1 MFEAVRVNDPEPT
14 VEGQP
19 PRVVA
24 DAGCAVR
31 VDTQHPLRDVAVDH
45 LGLAHSAEAPFV
57 LVDVP
62 IEGLR
67 LVDVAEAVAMDE
79 GLVRGVE

>member
-1 MFEAVRVNDPEPT
+1 MIPSRRLKGSHHALLRM
-14 VEGQP
+14 
-19 PRVVA
+19 RVV
-24 DAGCAVR
+24 R
-31 VDTQHPLRDVAVDH
+31 
-45 LGLAHSAEAPFV
+45 SASIRSTFFEMSRLTTSDWLTARKPPFV